1 MENYS
6 LKVNLLKLRKAG
18 IVKIK
23 GRDESLDCVV
33 LPIKY
38 NHIFMSRDEDTNKIK
53 SAYLDLT
60 AWAMNN
66 PKYDE
71 THLLKQSLP
80 KEVREQMNDEEKNGL
95 PILGGMKPI
104 NIDRMNGGV
113 ISNAPLLD
121 IENNDDL
128 PF

>member
-6 LKVNLLKLRKAG
+6 LKVNLLKLEKVG
-18 IVKIK
+18 IAKIK

-38 NHIFMSRDEDTNKIK
+38 NHIFISKDEDTDKVK

-66 PKYDE
+66 PKFDE

-80 KEVREQMNDEEKNGL
+80 KEVRKQMSDEEKNSL

-104 NIDRMNGGV
+104 SIDRMNG
-113 ISNAPLLD
+113 SATCNAPLLD
-121 IENNDDL
+121 IENSDDL

>member
-80 KEVREQMNDEEKNGL
+80 KEVREQMSDEEKNDL

>member
-80 KEVREQMNDEEKNGL
+80 KEVREQMSDEEKNDL

-104 NIDRMNGGV
+104 NIDRINGGV

>member
-33 LPIKY
+33 IPIKY
-38 NHIFMSRDEDTNKIK
+38 NHIFMFIDEDTNKIK

-80 KEVREQMNDEEKNGL
+80 KEVREQMSDEEKNGL